1 MASFHEVV
9 GGNEGFYPR
18 ICKGGVGLIPSFRK
32 PLLVMAT
39 AFSITILASVNTTF
53 AQVNF
58 TREITLPD
66 VPAPILIIVDPTVAL
81 TQSVGSIELGVGS
94 SVDAAEMALVSLA
107 ARQVQLAKTPDGA
120 RAVARALIASTYKW
134 NSSQMSCLNILWTNE
149 SHWNFKAH
157 NYSSGATG
165 IAQALPGNK
174 MDVVA
179 TDWRTNPVTQIKW
192 GIRYIKI
199 RYGTPCRA
207 LAQTRWSGYY

>member
-1 MASFHEVV
+1 M
-9 GGNEGFYPR
+9 
-18 ICKGGVGLIPSFRK
+18 IPSFRK
-32 PLLVMAT
+32 PLLIMT
-39 AFSITILASVNTTF
+39 AALAITILASVNTTF

-58 TREITLPD
+58 GKEVILPD
-66 VPAPILIIVDPTVAL
+66 EPAAISIMVDPPVAL
-81 TQSVGSIELGVGS
+81 SQSVASIDLGLTRTI
-94 SVDAAEMALVSLA
+94 DAAEMAKVSLA
-107 ARQVQLAKTPDGA
+107 ARQVQLAKTPQGA
-120 RAVARALIASTYKW
+120 RVVANELVGTTYKW
-134 NSSQMSCLNILWTNE
+134 GAKEMACLNILWNNE

-207 LAQTRWSGYY
+207 LANTRWSGYY

>member
-1 MASFHEVV
+1 M
-9 GGNEGFYPR
+9 
-18 ICKGGVGLIPSFRK
+18 IPSFRK
-32 PLLVMAT
+32 PLLVMAA

-58 TREITLPD
+58 SNEVILPD
-66 VPAPILIIVDPTVAL
+66 QPAPVLIMVDPTSAL
-81 TQSVGSIELGVGS
+81 TQDIGSLESPRSRGIIDLGVGS

-107 ARQVQLAKTPDGA
+107 ARQVQLAKTPAGA
-120 RAVARALIASTYKW
+120 RSVARNLIASTYKW
-134 NSSQMSCLNILWTNE
+134 NSKQMACLDTLWTNE
-149 SHWNFKAH
+149 SHWNFRAH

>member
-1 MASFHEVV
+1 MASNLEVI
-9 GGNEGFYPR
+9 GGNEGFDPR
-18 ICKGGVGLIPSFRK
+18 YCKGGVVLIPSFRK

-58 TREITLPD
+58 TQEITLPD
-66 VPAPILIIVDPTVAL
+66 VPAPILIIVDPSVAL
-81 TQSVGSIELGVGS
+81 TQSAGSIDLGIAR
-94 SVDAAEMALVSLA
+94 SVDPTEMALVSIA
-107 ARQVQLAKTPDGA
+107 ARQVQLAKTPNGA
-120 RAVARALIASTYKW
+120 RTVAKVLIASTYKW
-134 NSSQMSCLNILWTNE
+134 NSRQMSCLNTLWTNE
-149 SHWNFKAH
+149 SHWNFRAH